1 LHFYLQYLQFLPFAS
16 DRETFTLEPWSLDVM
31 VKYVGA
37 FCKLVASDSEALT
50 AERGLVKWMSGSPAL
65 QAILRVPMRLNMAL
79 ELYGPGGEV
88 YPRNQTLL
96 KLYEAY
102 IARAIRLEQGRGVM
116 GVEETY
122 RLLEGI
128 AWETYGEG
136 DTARG
141 SASASS
147 ERALRTFL
155 ATRDP
160 QLSADKIEQEFELV
174 MNLGLLTAV
183 DSGPQRDVPIDF
195 VHKSFQEC
203 LVASRAV
210 GAMARSAQECAL
222 MYASHLTA
230 EVSEFM
236 KEAIDRVNEQP
247 REVSQAVAIVTDA
260 IQRAGSSGML
270 PPSVVNAPGRQRLM
284 LQQLCYYLG
293 NLESRPAQE
302 FLVDRLGGET
312 DPWIRRGIAVGL
324 AFGGM
329 YGPLEEYLQLLR
341 AERKRGPDVPL
352 NSANIGYHLSFFGDQ
367 PFDPS
372 CPDRDMG
379 FPECGRTVDRLIYQ
393 LGTETNRPNWR
404 IDLYTVL
411 DLSNRTPSLDSYWS
425 RMKANLGRLEA
436 VYDRLSH
443 DAGTAAW
450 EEELDLASR
459 IGKLKS

>member
-1 LHFYLQYLQFLPFAS
+1 
-16 DRETFTLEPWSLDVM
+16 
-31 VKYVGA
+31 
-37 FCKLVASDSEALT
+37 
-50 AERGLVKWMSGSPAL
+50 
-65 QAILRVPMRLNMAL
+65 
-79 ELYGPGGEV
+79 
-88 YPRNQTLL
+88 
-96 KLYEAY
+96 
-102 IARAIRLEQGRGVM
+102 M

-160 QLSADKIEQEFELV
+160 QLCADKLDQEFELV
-174 MNLGLLTAV
+174 MNLGLLSAV